1 MSKIDRVELTPFSFQ
16 VPDLALGSH
25 GAAGVGNLIYRRGG
39 ELEVTRYALKI
50 LCDDGA
56 EGAYV
61 TQRSRACRPNG

>member
-1 MSKIDRVELTPFSFQ
+1 MTRIDRVELTAFSFR

-25 GAAGVGNLIYRRGG
+25 GAAGVGNLIYRKG
-39 ELEVTRYALKI
+39 EALEVTRYALKI

-61 TQRSRACRPNG
+61 THWVGTPSTFG